1 METEAERREA
11 FLNDLSG
18 CESTLRGLIA
28 GALSRVDDRA
38 DAFQEVVLVLW
49 RTYSRYDRSRPFLP
63 WAMGVAMRRLKE
75 EYRSIRKRPG
85 LLPDAELDELASALV
100 ATAAEP
106 RQEAEALAGCLR
118 RLPERSAQ
126 LVRRR
131 YFEETSIGQLAAET
145 GQTAASVYQQLS
157 RLRRQLALCI
167 RQRMSIPIRPVNSH
181 EYRS

>member
-28 GALSRVDDRA
+28 GALSRLDDRA
-38 DAFQEVVLVLW
+38 DVFQEVVVLLW
-49 RTYSRYDRSRPFLP
+49 RTYARYDRARPFLP
-63 WAMGVAMRRLKE
+63 WAVGVATRRLQE
-75 EYRSIRKRPG
+75 EYRRMRKRPG
-85 LLPDAELDELASALV
+85 LLPDAELEELAAALV
-100 ATAAEP
+100 ATAVEP
-106 RQEAEALAGCLR
+106 RAETEALVECLGK
-118 RLPERSAQ
+118 LPERSAQ

-131 YFEETSIGQLAAET
+131 YFEEASIGQLAGET

-167 RQRMSIPIRPVNSH
+167 RRRMSPQHSPTQCDEH
-181 EYRS
+181 RS

>member
-28 GALSRVDDRA
+28 GALSRLDDRA
-38 DAFQEVVLVLW
+38 DVFQEVVVLLW
-49 RTYSRYDRSRPFLP
+49 RTYARYDRARPFLP
-63 WAMGVAMRRLKE
+63 WAVGVATRRLQE
-75 EYRSIRKRPG
+75 EYRRMRKRPG
-85 LLPDAELDELASALV
+85 LLPDAELEELAAALV

-106 RQEAEALAGCLR
+106 RAETEALVECLGK
-118 RLPERSAQ
+118 LPERSAQ

-131 YFEETSIGQLAAET
+131 YFEEASIGQLAGET

-167 RQRMSIPIRPVNSH
+167 RRRMSPQPSPTQCD